1 METKEFE
8 FKGFAMNGF
17 VALFIEIAI
26 VALSVWGFVV
36 FANGQLSTPI
46 LSVVGLLLACIF
58 PIGFRK
64 LEPNEAMVML
74 FFGKYRG

>member
-8 FKGFAMNGF
+8 FKGLAMNGF
-17 VALFIEIAI
+17 VALFVELVII
-26 VALSVWGFVV
+26 ALSIWGLAV
-36 FANGQLSTPI
+36 FGSNESSLIVLPI
-46 LSVVGLLLACIF
+46 IGILLACIL

-74 FFGKYRG
+74 